1 MEKNQ
6 YTIKFNSG
14 SFDIPLYLESTVD
27 EMGVMVGFDG
37 DIEQVEQLCN
47 FTYTQSGQTLTIFN
61 TVNPD
66 KLRKIVEQNFT
77 VKWGDGDTGTI
88 SVVTGLTLP
97 SLSHTYTTADTFE
110 VSIILDAPWD
120 NKKITK
126 KITVPQDL
134 TVSNPLGTFS
144 GFTIPYT
151 SEIGSQNYLN
161 DLDYTNVTGSTTF
174 HFLGMG
180 KSRVNELKK
189 YGENSYMGISVGV
202 DDEGNS
208 YTGYTIDDLYYRD
221 YESGFTSITGSTS
234 TESRDFFKEDVY
246 NKMITRNEHFL
257 GFIDDPTIYSDIF
270 VERGKQGVMEFNL
283 RLGEIDNIGEIYVYG
298 NGFFQVKKQ

>member
-110 VSIILDAPWD
+110 V
-120 NKKITK
+120 
-126 KITVPQDL
+126 
-134 TVSNPLGTFS
+134 
-144 GFTIPYT
+144 
-151 SEIGSQNYLN
+151 
-161 DLDYTNVTGSTTF
+161 
-174 HFLGMG
+174 
-180 KSRVNELKK
+180 
-189 YGENSYMGISVGV
+189 
-202 DDEGNS
+202 
-208 YTGYTIDDLYYRD
+208 
-221 YESGFTSITGSTS
+221 
-234 TESRDFFKEDVY
+234 
-246 NKMITRNEHFL
+246 
-257 GFIDDPTIYSDIF
+257 
-270 VERGKQGVMEFNL
+270 
-283 RLGEIDNIGEIYVYG
+283 
-298 NGFFQVKKQ
+298 